1 MTPPAF
7 SRSVAIALLRFAIWI
22 APHDTNDWGRGMLS
36 ELNHVEGNW
45 SALIWSIGGA
55 GVLAKHAIVA
65 MVFPGSHRRTVS
77 AASELFEK
85 EIPMRKTALAVIA
98 PCVVASLLFFLAPTF
113 RQAFRVSLAQWH
125 DIFHVH
131 FDIDG
136 QKSDPELQVFAR
148 RAEQNHDAEALAFAA
163 TRSTNESESARLA
176 DQAIHLDPRLTWIYA
191 IAAVRYSWLPE
202 IDRWALALEQW
213 DPQNALPYLIT
224 AEKIDIDQVD
234 GKKISHSVEEKP
246 AAWKD
251 AMEAAFRSAKLDTY
265 SSQLK
270 ELNRRVLLRYRIDDP
285 FQALDDHYWY
295 GVPSYAVWDSY
306 RYAKS
311 LIESANT
318 LEAQGDRKRAREI
331 YWSVVRFGQMSGPDG
346 GFFIGREAKEACKRL
361 ATLSEDD
368 GNKSEASFYASLAD
382 RLDERAEMQRASWR
396 SRSRGGSSVPHWNAL
411 LVRLAGFLV
420 LFCSGVLLICTL
432 GVVVRSRSVNFSSFR
447 PSPLTLGLA
456 FVSAIGALLSSA
468 VLFVSY
474 WPYSQLLQRF
484 LRTGDDFHL
493 SELSA
498 FLGDTQLP
506 LGSEFSLAG
515 SWYVGTWNVVFF
527 FWFAVTVLCA
537 LALLIAVVRHFQTRQ
552 RASAAA

>member
-7 SRSVAIALLRFAIWI
+7 SRSVAVGLLRFAIWI
-22 APHDTNDWGRGMLS
+22 APHDTHDWGRGMLS

-65 MVFPGSHRRTVS
+65 MIFPGSHRRAVS
-77 AASELFEK
+77 TASELFDK
-85 EIPMRKTALAVIA
+85 EIPMRKTTLAVIA
-98 PCVVASLLFFLAPTF
+98 SCVVASLLLFLAPTF

-125 DIFHVH
+125 DIFHVR
-131 FDIDG
+131 FAIDG
-136 QKSDPELQVFAR
+136 QKSDPELEALGEK
-148 RAEQNHDAEALAFAA
+148 AEQDHDAEGLAFVAA
-163 TRSTNESESARLA
+163 RQPNKAEAIRLA
-176 DQAIHLDPRLTWIYA
+176 DEAVRLDPNLTWVYA
-191 IAAVRYSWLPE
+191 VVAVQWSFFPE
-202 IDRWALALEQW
+202 LDRWVPALQKF
-213 DPQNALPYLIT
+213 DQTNALPYLIT
-224 AEKIDIDQVD
+224 AEKIDIDQVG
-234 GKKISHSVEEKP
+234 GKKIPRSVEEKP

-270 ELNRRVLLRYRIDDP
+270 ELDRRVLLRYRIDDP

-295 GVPSYAVWDSY
+295 GVPTYAVWDSY

-346 GFFIGREAKEACKRL
+346 GFFIGREAKEACRRL
-361 ATLSEDD
+361 ATLSEKD

-396 SRSRGGSSVPHWNAL
+396 SRSRGGNSVPHWNAF

-420 LFCSGVLLICTL
+420 LFCGGILVICTA

-537 LALLIAVVRHFQTRQ
+537 LALLIAVFRHFQTRP